1 MSTQFPQ
8 LPTFLASPLGAPYE
22 IHIRCSHYWN
32 QFFNRLTRSPRSTE
46 SSKWKRLGI
55 ATSVSPTFTNERC
68 GLILSCLTFVAVAA
82 CGVPKANAQHAVVMC
97 RFARNIMVKF
107 RWVCRSL
114 ELTLGPDTGGKA
126 RMKCLKTHYRFDSV
140 IGISSVCC

>member
-1 MSTQFPQ
+1 VFTLLESIFQSFDAIAKKYGVFKVETIGDCYVGK
-8 LPTFLASPLGAPYE
+8 SD
-22 IHIRCSHYWN
+22 
-32 QFFNRLTRSPRSTE
+32 PRQRFD
-46 SSKWKRLGI
+46 W
-55 ATSVSPTFTNERC
+55 
-68 GLILSCLTFVAVAA
+68 LITCLTIAAVAA

-126 RMKCLKTHYRFDSV
+126 LSASTNCHRLDCAIDVSCT
-140 IGISSVCC
+140 CC